1 MIWQWIGAVALVILA
16 GAYLI
21 RKSIRQRREGVVCD
35 RCAAAAHVRA
45 AKRPETRIAKEKKPQ
60 TG

>member
-1 MIWQWIGAVALVILA
+1 MIWQWIGVVALLVLA

-35 RCAAAAHVRA
+35 RCAAAAHVRMA
-45 AKRPETRIAKEKKPQ
+45 NRSDVPPSAVPTRKQ
-60 TG
+60 

>member
-1 MIWQWIGAVALVILA
+1 MIWQWIGAVALLVLA

-35 RCAAAAHVRA
+35 RCAAAAHLRTANRTDVPPPTIPAPR
-45 AKRPETRIAKEKKPQ
+45 K
-60 TG
+60 